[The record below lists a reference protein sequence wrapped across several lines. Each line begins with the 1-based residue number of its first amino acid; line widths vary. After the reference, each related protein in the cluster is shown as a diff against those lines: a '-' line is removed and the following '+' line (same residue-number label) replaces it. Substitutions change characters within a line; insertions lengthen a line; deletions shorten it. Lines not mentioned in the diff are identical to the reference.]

1 MQLSIAFH
9 TPVSYFSEIYSFLT
23 LYKCVR
29 RSSVAFRLQLFQ
41 VERKTKKIELRGH
54 IRPAPGQKTLE
65 IAVAFQCAEGAL
77 YLDGAVDPKLNAT
90 LCCDVLLRLASKA
103 KNDKPKELQVIARA
117 AYRVFENISK
127 RSSPSIFYYHFIFT
141 KYKVIW

>member
-1 MQLSIAFH
+1 MCLQ
-9 TPVSYFSEIYSFLT
+9 PPN
-23 LYKCVR
+23 
-29 RSSVAFRLQLFQ
+29 VAFRLQLCQ

-90 LCCDVLLRLASKA
+90 LCCDVLLRLAAKPEQIHLYPQYAEKVAVACKA

-127 RSSPSIFYYHFIFT
+127 RSSPSVFYYHFIFS